1 MVEKLFGDAA
11 AKAGEQIRKSALLSM
26 ILWALILFI
35 AGIVF
40 GVSMGKTF
48 LGILIGLI
56 AAVIAALSIRNSVL
70 YKLAIMDACR
80 KITEEKSVV
89 K

>member
-40 GVSMGKTF
+40 GVSMGKTV

-80 KITEEKSVV
+80 KITEEKNVV